1 MPSSESDE
9 RLIRM
14 TLEEKL
20 KLLPGKPGVYLM
32 KDRDGEI
39 IYVGKAVSLK
49 NRVRSYFQSSRY
61 HGAKVEALV
70 EKIADFECITTD
82 SEVEALIL
90 ESNLIKKHSPWY
102 NVRLKDDKSYPYLK
116 VTVNELFPRVFVV
129 RRIQED
135 GSRYFGPY
143 TNVGAMRET
152 FAFLKKFFPI
162 RSCRKNIGPDGQ
174 ERPCLNFHIKRCAA
188 PCAGLIKPEEYRQMI
203 DQVCLFLEGRQELL
217 LPEMRR
223 KMQEAADGLAFE
235 KAAEIRDRIAAM
247 EKVIEKQKIV
257 SFEGEDQDVLA
268 FTVSAPLNAAC
279 AQVFFV
285 RSGKLVGREQFMLEG
300 VADDSPES
308 IMTAFVQQYY
318 SEAAYVP
325 KEVLLRHGIED
336 SALVENWLAEKKGQ
350 RVYVRVPRRGE
361 KKELVEMVVRNA
373 ALALAEEETK
383 AATEKARTE
392 GAVLELQQ
400 YLDLPNLPDRIEA
413 YDISNIQGAEAVG
426 SMVVFAGGKAAPSE
440 YRRFKIKTVEGPNDF
455 AMMQEVIRRRFLRGL
470 REREELAAQ
479 AAEEVQKVQEAGKA
493 QEEENAQEANRV
505 SDRVASGPVAAGTT
519 KFAVFP
525 DLVLIDGGKGQ
536 LNAAREV
543 MHELGVAEVPTV
555 GLAKEF
561 EHIFKENQSDPVI
574 LPRDSMALYL
584 VQRVR
589 DEAHRFAVTYHRE
602 LRGKRDVSSKLDEVA
617 GIGPKRK
624 KALLKHFGSI
634 KRVGEASA
642 EELAAVPGM
651 SREVAEAVWQHL
663 RK

>member
-1 MPSSESDE
+1 
-9 RLIRM
+9 M

-39 IYVGKAVSLK
+39 IYVGKAISLK
-49 NRVRSYFQSSRY
+49 NRVRSYFQSSRR
-61 HGAKVEALV
+61 HGPKVEALV
-70 EKIADFECITTD
+70 EKIADFEYITTD

-90 ESNLIKKHSPWY
+90 ESNLIKKYSPWY

-116 VTVNELFPRVFVV
+116 VTMNELFPRVFVV

-162 RSCRKNIGPDGQ
+162 RSCRKNIGPDSQ
-174 ERPCLNFHIKRCAA
+174 ERPCLNYHIKRCAA
-188 PCAGLIKPEEYRQMI
+188 PCAGLIKPGEYRQMI

-223 KMQEAADGLAFE
+223 KMQEAADSLSFE

-268 FTVSAPLNAAC
+268 FAVSAPLNAAC

-285 RSGKLVGREQFMLEG
+285 RGGKLVGREQFMLEG

-325 KEVLLRHGIED
+325 KEVLLQHGIED

-350 RVYVRVPRRGE
+350 RVYVRIPRRGE
-361 KKELVEMVVRNA
+361 KKELVEMVARNA

-400 YLDLPNLPDRIEA
+400 YLDLPNPPDRIEA
-413 YDISNIQGAEAVG
+413 YDISNIQGTEAVG
-426 SMVVFAGGKAAPSE
+426 SMVVFESGKAAPSE
-440 YRRFKIKTVEGPNDF
+440 YRRFKIRTVEGPNDF

-479 AAEEVQKVQEAGKA
+479 AKGESKA
-493 QEEENAQEANRV
+493 QVVEKVE
-505 SDRVASGPVAAGTT
+505 GTI
-519 KFAVFP
+519 KFSIFP

-536 LNAAREV
+536 LNAVREV
-543 MHELGVAEVPTV
+543 MHELGVAGVPAV

-561 EHIFKENQSDPVI
+561 EHIFKEGQPDPVI

-589 DEAHRFAVTYHRE
+589 DEAHRFAVTFHRE

-634 KRVGEASA
+634 KRVGEASM

-651 SREVAEAVWQHL
+651 SREAAEAVWQHL

>member
-1 MPSSESDE
+1 
-9 RLIRM
+9 M

-32 KDRDGEI
+32 KDKAGEI

-61 HGAKVEALV
+61 HGPKVEALV
-70 EKIADFECITTD
+70 GNIADFEYIVTD

-90 ESNLIKKHSPWY
+90 ESNLIKKYSPWY

-116 VTVNELFPRVFVV
+116 VTLQDLFPRVYVV

-162 RSCRKNIGPDGQ
+162 RSCRKNIGPDSH
-174 ERPCLNFHIKRCAA
+174 ERPCLNYHIRRCAA
-188 PCAGLIKPEEYRQMI
+188 PCAGLATPEEYRQMI

-223 KMQEAADGLAFE
+223 KMQEAADHLAFE

-257 SFEGEDQDVLA
+257 SFGGEDQDVLA
-268 FTVSAPLNAAC
+268 FAVSAPLNAAC

-285 RSGKLVGREQFMLEG
+285 RGGKLVGREQFMLEG
-300 VADDSPES
+300 VADDAPES

-325 KEVLLRHGIED
+325 REVLLQHNIED
-336 SALVENWLAEKKGQ
+336 SGLVEEWLADKKGQ

-361 KKELVEMVVRNA
+361 KKELVEMVARNA
-373 ALALAEEETK
+373 TLALAEEETR

-392 GAVLELQQ
+392 GAVLELQR
-400 YLDLPNLPDRIEA
+400 YLDLPAPPNRIEA
-413 YDISNIQGAEAVG
+413 YDISNIQGTEAVG
-426 SMVVFAGGKAAPSE
+426 SMVVFEGGKAAPSE

-455 AMMQEVIRRRFLRGL
+455 AMMQEIIRRRFLRGL
-470 REREELAAQ
+470 REREELAGQ
-479 AAEEVQKVQEAGKA
+479 EAEETQEAQKVAIA
-493 QEEENAQEANRV
+493 
-505 SDRVASGPVAAGTT
+505 
-519 KFAVFP
+519 KFATFP

-543 MHELGVAEVPTV
+543 MRELGVAEVPAV

-561 EHIFKENQSDPVI
+561 EHIFKEGQPDPVI

-602 LRGKRDVSSKLDEVA
+602 LRGKRDVGSRLDEVA

-624 KALLKHFGSI
+624 KALLKHFGSL
-634 KRVGEASA
+634 KSVGEASV

-651 SREVAEAVWQHL
+651 SREAAEAVWQHMH
-663 RK
+663 K